1 MKTFFEVA
9 TRFYR
14 LFENGIVKKVT
25 EQYLIDALSFTE
37 AEARIIEE
45 MRPYIN
51 CDFQVA
57 TIKRTNIAELIKG
70 DKEFKDKWYKVR
82 LNFISLNDNNIEK
95 RTAHYLLVNE
105 NTIDNVHDIIVK
117 HMEGSVLDYE
127 IVKIDETKI
136 LDVFLK
142 EDKTES

>member
-9 TRFYR
+9 IRYDK

-25 EQYLIDALSFTE
+25 EVYVVDALSFTE

-57 TIKRTNIAELIKG
+57 TIKRTHIAELIKD

-82 LNFISLNDNNIEK
+82 LNFISLNDNNTVK

-105 NTIDNVHDIIVK
+105 NTIDNVHDIIVN
-117 HMEGSVLDYE
+117 HMVGSVLDYE

-142 EDKTES
+142 EGETEL